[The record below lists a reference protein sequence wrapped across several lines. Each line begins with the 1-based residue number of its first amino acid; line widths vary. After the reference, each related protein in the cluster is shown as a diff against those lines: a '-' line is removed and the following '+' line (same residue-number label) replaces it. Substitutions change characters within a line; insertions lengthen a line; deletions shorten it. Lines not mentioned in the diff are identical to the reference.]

1 MKNLKNLMMK
11 NITKNIDLLLSKVA
25 QLEEHD
31 LTKKESTK
39 IADTLGNL
47 ADKLEAKL
55 AELEKTKKAA

>member
-1 MKNLKNLMMK
+1 MK